1 MALTPSAETPTTKAT
16 SGDAAAN
23 ATTGQGGDAVTGEQV
38 GHEQQA
44 VAVSRSRTMDEH
56 DRGITNLAQVH
67 DPAVVE
73 LVVPWSA
80 LVAAGHRLDRTC
92 GREYRHR
99 CEDSG
104 YSRCSEM
111 TAARSHTH
119 TRNVAPFHGQV
130 IRASPESCES
140 AMSGP
145 AAAGQNGR
153 DASASL
159 VLVPQRHLDV
169 TGTAR
174 GRRCP

>member
-23 ATTGQGGDAVTGEQV
+23 ATTGQGSDAVTGEQV

-130 IRASPESCES
+130 IRASPEILRVGERPGGSRPKREGRVREPRSCPPTS
-140 AMSGP
+140 SRR
-145 AAAGQNGR
+145 NGY
-153 DASASL
+153 SK
-159 VLVPQRHLDV
+159 
-169 TGTAR
+169 G
-174 GRRCP
+174 